1 MATKLLL
8 IKFFGVLLHHVESYK
23 EGEKKKEQILR
34 IFENNK
40 NTPM

>member
-23 EGEKKKEQILR
+23 EGEKKKRTDLAH
-34 IFENNK
+34 F
-40 NTPM
+40 

>member
-23 EGEKKKEQILR
+23 EGEKKRTDLVH
-34 IFENNK
+34 F
-40 NTPM
+40 